1 MRFAWLALIAAI
13 GCGDDGPPLT
23 VAARFVVENRQG
35 IGPSVLDPLYQQTV
49 ELYVGFPTFE
59 VARAGDPVADDC
71 QSTTILSDATER
83 SARGA
88 TAELVETELLGK
100 LTSWELRLL
109 LCKTTTSSV
118 LLRAG
123 TASLDFSIGCFGIP
137 SEAMVRDGDGFP
149 LVTSFTATLCNGTI
163 QDAVTNRVLGN
174 LNFSMSLFTGPDTVP

>member
-59 VARAGDPVADDC
+59 VAYAGDPVADDC
-71 QSTTILSDATER
+71 QTTTLSSDTTER
-83 SARGA
+83 SAKGA
-88 TAELVETELLGK
+88 TAGLVQTELLDK
-100 LTSWELRLL
+100 LTSWELRFL
-109 LCKTTTSSV
+109 LCKTTTSSIV
-118 LLRAG
+118 LRAG
-123 TASLDFSIGCFGIP
+123 TPSLDFSIGCFGVPPAAI
-137 SEAMVRDGDGFP
+137 VRDADGFP

-163 QDAVTNRVLGN
+163 QDALTNRVLGN
-174 LNFSMSLFTGPDTVP
+174 LNFSMTMFTGPETVP